1 MIDNSIQLSDKK
13 NKKPFIIAYKEFW
26 TNVQAMIFY
35 PFQNI
40 GPFIV
45 AAMPALFTGHSV
57 YTWYA
62 ETSTAWL
69 AMLISCVVAVAMEAI
84 NINVVHTSLD
94 LFEQK
99 QNGKGWLMV
108 FFSIV
113 VMGLVSTV
121 IGFSESA
128 LSPLIKGLAVS
139 SPWLTGIVYLAV
151 GMAQSIHQE
160 KQIVN
165 LDAIDKRQQ
174 EAEQREFERQL
185 RLKEIDQN
193 HAVKLAEIEA
203 ETDRKKAEISDRK
216 HDQFSGNGGKP
227 EILAEINRNKKLQK
241 AEILDQLPELVHSGL
256 TNTQIGEIVGRNERT
271 IREYRKELNGSLKR

>member
-1 MIDNSIQLSDKK
+1 MT
-13 NKKPFIIAYKEFW
+13 KPFIVRYREFW

-62 ETSTAWL
+62 ETSAVWL
-69 AMLISCVVAVAMEAI
+69 AMLISCVVAIAMEAI

-99 QNGKGWLMV
+99 QNGKGFLMA
-108 FFSIV
+108 FFSVIV
-113 VMGLVSTV
+113 MMLVSSV
-121 IGFSESA
+121 IGFSEDN

-151 GMAQSIHQE
+151 GMAQGIHQD
-160 KQIVN
+160 KQQAEV
-165 LDAIDKRQQ
+165 DRQDTRQQ
-174 EAEQREFERQL
+174 QIDERQFERQL
-185 RLKEIDQN
+185 QLAKLVNQQEVKMAKLGKKAPNDTSFDTNDDTNDTRMSHANDTRKMKREDRLKQIIELTPDHSQSEIADILN
-193 HAVKLAEIEA
+193 VS
-203 ETDRKKAEISDRK
+203 ISTIKRDYK
-216 HDQFSGNGGKP
+216 QMNGSINGNGSVK
-227 EILAEINRNKKLQK
+227 
-241 AEILDQLPELVHSGL
+241 
-256 TNTQIGEIVGRNERT
+256 
-271 IREYRKELNGSLKR
+271 

>member
-1 MIDNSIQLSDKK
+1 MTKPDNKQ
-13 NKKPFIIAYKEFW
+13 KPFIIRYREFW

-62 ETSTAWL
+62 ETSAAWL
-69 AMLISCVVAVAMEAI
+69 AMLISCVVAIAMEAI

-99 QNGKGWLMV
+99 QNGKGWLMAL
-108 FFSIV
+108 FSLIV
-113 VMGLVSTV
+113 MALVSTV
-121 IGFSESA
+121 IGFSEGD

-151 GMAQSIHQE
+151 GMAQGIHQE
-160 KQIVN
+160 KQQAD
-165 LDAIDKRQQ
+165 LDRNERRQS

-185 RLKEIDQN
+185 KLKEIDKN
-193 HAVKLAEIEA
+193 HELRLAKIEA
-203 ETDRKKAEISDRK
+203 AKSVQSSVKPTVQSSVKGLTPEDVKNAVSQSEKPVNITQLAKDLQVSRTTLYTKLNGLVDSGEMIKN
-216 HDQFSGNGGKP
+216 GNGYEVIK
-227 EILAEINRNKKLQK
+227 
-241 AEILDQLPELVHSGL
+241 
-256 TNTQIGEIVGRNERT
+256 
-271 IREYRKELNGSLKR
+271 

>member
-1 MIDNSIQLSDKK
+1 MT
-13 NKKPFIIAYKEFW
+13 KPFIVRYREFW

-62 ETSTAWL
+62 ETSAAWL
-69 AMLISCVVAVAMEAI
+69 AMLISCVVAIAMEAI

-99 QNGKGWLMV
+99 QNGKGFLMA
-108 FFSIV
+108 FFSVIV
-113 VMGLVSTV
+113 MMLVSSV
-121 IGFSESA
+121 IGFSEDN

-151 GMAQSIHQE
+151 GMAQGIHQD
-160 KQIVN
+160 KQQAEV
-165 LDAIDKRQQ
+165 DRQDTRQQ
-174 EAEQREFERQL
+174 QIDERQFERQL
-185 RLKEIDQN
+185 QLAQLAKSHEL
-193 HAVKLAEIEA
+193 KLAKLETKTAKNIGQNGDNLAHTGPNLDKANDAKQDKINRRRGEVFDLKQQGLTHREIA
-203 ETDRKKAEISDRK
+203 DRLAVSIGTIKGDVKSLAN
-216 HDQFSGNGGKP
+216 GNGSVK
-227 EILAEINRNKKLQK
+227 
-241 AEILDQLPELVHSGL
+241 
-256 TNTQIGEIVGRNERT
+256 
-271 IREYRKELNGSLKR
+271 

>member
-1 MIDNSIQLSDKK
+1 MKQEN
-13 NKKPFIIAYKEFW
+13 NHNHKPFIIRYREFW

-62 ETSTAWL
+62 ETASAWL
-69 AMLISCVVAVAMEAI
+69 AMLISCVVAIAMEAI

-99 QNGKGWLMV
+99 QNGKGFLMA
-108 FFSIV
+108 FFSII
-113 VMGLVSTV
+113 VMALVSTV
-121 IGFSESA
+121 IGFSEDN

-151 GMAQSIHQE
+151 GMAQSIHQD
-160 KQIVN
+160 KQQTE
-165 LDAIDKRQQ
+165 LDRQDKRQQ
-174 EAEQREFERQL
+174 AAEDRQFNRQL
-185 RLKEIDQN
+185 ELAKLDKN
-193 HAVKLAEIEA
+193 HQLKLAKIEA
-203 ETDRKKAEISDRK
+203 KKDNFNGQNGEFLSKNETKLAIANQAKKDKIVLR
-216 HDQFSGNGGKP
+216 
-227 EILAEINRNKKLQK
+227 R
-241 AEILDQLPELVHSGL
+241 DQLLSIMADEKLTQSELAKRLGVS
-256 TNTQIGEIVGRNERT
+256 VGTVKND
-271 IREYRKELNGSLKR
+271 IKAMNGSVIK